1 MRSDGDQAGSGDR
14 DRDSG
19 NTDSG
24 NRDTGVVVRTRRA
37 ADVAGRASGRGRSRR
52 MSVKAAV
59 AAAALVTVLPIVS
72 ACGSGHEPGVLNL
85 YPPADGA
92 GSIKSMG
99 DKCSQESGGKYRI
112 VTTALPKAADDQRL
126 QLARRLSGNDKSLD
140 LMGMDVVWTAE
151 FADAGWLT
159 PVPESIA
166 GEVEGRTLG
175 GPLETAKWKTKSD
188 DAERL
193 YAIPIWTNTQL
204 LWYRKD
210 VLRDTLDKGQPAKT
224 WDGMVADATRSLAK
238 GGPSYIMV
246 QGKQYEG
253 LMVWFNSVLASAGG
267 EVVDPNDPNKVTLN
281 DTPEHRAAT
290 VKALSV
296 LKAVA
301 TAPGHDPSLTNG
313 DETSSR
319 LGMETGKAIYQV
331 NWPFVLSSMRENAAS
346 GSVPFLTD
354 MQQYAGLFADKDNT
368 PTDEQLAPV
377 TRAVRQKFDFA
388 PYPGVTEGIPAKS
401 TVGGLNI
408 AVANTSQQKDLAFE
422 AAMCLTNA
430 RAQKFYSIDAGT
442 PPVISSLYS
451 DPDFRA
457 AYPMADDIKLQL
469 EPEHAALRPKSP
481 DYQAISTLLQAKL
494 SPVGS
499 WDPETLVDQ
508 LAEQVQKAID
518 GEGLIP

>member
-1 MRSDGDQAGSGDR
+1 MRSDGDHADSGDR
-14 DRDSG
+14 DG
-19 NTDSG
+19 
-24 NRDTGVVVRTRRA
+24 DTGKRDRGIGVQRGVA
-37 ADVAGRASGRGRSRR
+37 GSDVAGPAVRRRRSRR

-159 PVPESIA
+159 PVPENIA
-166 GEVEGRTLG
+166 GEVEDRTLG
-175 GPLETAKWKTKSD
+175 GPLETAKWKTKHD

-210 VLRDTLDKGQPAKT
+210 VLRNTLDKGQPAKT

-290 VKALSV
+290 VKALQI

-331 NWPFVLSSMRENAAS
+331 NWPFVLSSMRENAAA
-346 GSVPFLTD
+346 GSVPFLTEL
-354 MQQYAGLFADKDNT
+354 QQYSGLFANKDNT

-508 LAEQVQKAID
+508 LAEQVQKAIN